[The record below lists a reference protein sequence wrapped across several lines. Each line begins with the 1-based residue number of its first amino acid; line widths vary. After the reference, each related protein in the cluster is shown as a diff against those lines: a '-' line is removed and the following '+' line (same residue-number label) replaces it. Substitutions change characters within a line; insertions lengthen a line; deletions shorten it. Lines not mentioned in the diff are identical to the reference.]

1 MGPTCLLKK
10 FKSQANS
17 SESTLLPPPPSPP
30 HQVLQR
36 AFRARPG
43 RDPSSSNATTPFQ
56 TFLAHLG
63 LPLIL
68 YYISTVTVCFDFHL
82 TVETNWNNS
91 SCVKQSFIDKPHLK
105 PQDSLSTVMA
115 FSYSCF
121 WSIPNKKD
129 SNTEFHLKSPVSFS
143 VYRQFSSM
151 MQLKKTIV
159 YSF

>member
-17 SESTLLPPPPSPP
+17 SESTLLPPPSPLGFIEGI
-30 HQVLQR
+30 QSKTWQGSIFIQCNYSFLDL
-36 AFRARPG
+36 F
-43 RDPSSSNATTPFQ
+43 STPV
-56 TFLAHLG
+56 
-63 LPLIL
+63 PLIL

-115 FSYSCF
+115 FSHSCF